1 MKQRL
6 TRREFE
12 ALPREA
18 LHVAR
23 NATKADVYR
32 FEWPVGSGQFVVLKD
47 MKTRPAWFR
56 LLAGRIFLSREYRAL
71 RALDGIEGIPRA
83 IARPDADSLVM
94 EWRPGVPVMDCNKEE
109 VRLPALEEVA
119 EIISQAHARGVIH
132 GDLHRSNVLLTP
144 DGEVTLIDW
153 ATGGIFGP
161 NRRGAKAWTF
171 EEWRALDIRAV
182 AKLKA
187 RYAPQSVTEAEKD
200 VLLNGSKV
208 YRLVRGVG
216 FKVRS
221 LLGHK
226 HTKSPEFAAAR
237 YKSFIEHNQPP
248 VKPSAED
255 E

>member
-18 LHVAR
+18 LHIAR
-23 NATKADVYR
+23 NSTKADVYR
-32 FEWPVGSGQFVVLKD
+32 FEWPTGSGQYVVLKD

-71 RALDGIEGIPRA
+71 RALEGIEGIPRA
-83 IARPDADSLVM
+83 VAKPDADSLVM
-94 EWRPGVPVMDCNKEE
+94 EWRPGTPAMDWKMGEVP
-109 VRLPALEEVA
+109 LASLEKVA
-119 EIISQAHARGVIH
+119 QIIGEAHARGVIH
-132 GDLHRSNVLLTP
+132 GDLHRSNILLTHEG
-144 DGEVTLIDW
+144 DVTLIDW
-153 ATGGIFGP
+153 ATAGIFGTK
-161 NRRGAKAWTF
+161 RRGAKAWTF

-187 RYAPQSVTEAEKD
+187 RHAPDSVSEAEKD
-200 VLLNGSKV
+200 ALLNGSKV

-226 HTKSPEFAAAR
+226 YTKSPEFAAAR
-237 YKSFIEHNQPP
+237 YKGFIERNQ
-248 VKPSAED
+248 KPRPHAEED
-255 E
+255 